1 MKDSTIVLAIVIVF
15 FLVLGVVC
23 LRTHQKNQEY
33 TKQMKE
39 NAEKFHE
46 EAVKARQ
53 EDLKAGE
60 ELQEKYDKEFWNNTK
75 NNNLQE

>member
-1 MKDSTIVLAIVIVF
+1 
-15 FLVLGVVC
+15 
-23 LRTHQKNQEY
+23 
-33 TKQMKE
+33 MKE

-60 ELQEKYDKEFWNNTK
+60 ELQEKYDKEFWSNTK